1 MDRRTVALTAALALA
16 GAACGDPVIVL
27 GDAPGFMR
35 IVAGVGDSIGTR
47 VDSLATRTRFT
58 NVAAAAFDDA
68 TGVLYIA
75 DQGAV
80 VQSGG
85 ITKPVGRIFAIT
97 SAGRATLLVARGGCI
112 GEVCLERPHDLALDG
127 RGSLLVADLLG
138 HRVFRLDLDGGPLAV
153 VAGTGTP
160 GTSPDGSP
168 AALSPLSSPAGL
180 AVGDDG
186 RIFVAER
193 NGHRVRV
200 IAGDGSIHTVAG
212 TGQPGST
219 GDGGPATAARLDL
232 PAGLAA
238 GDGVLYIADAG
249 NHRVR
254 AVDLAAG
261 VIRNVAGSGTLGFAG
276 DGGLAAEA
284 LLNRPQD
291 VAVTADGVSLFIADS
306 FNHRIRVVNLR
317 TGDITTY
324 AGTGS
329 ADFTAAS
336 GPAGQ
341 LSLDGPAGLAT
352 SVSGFLFIVDAGHYA
367 VWRTTI
373 RL

>member
-1 MDRRTVALTAALALA
+1 MDRRTLALTAALALA
-16 GAACGDPVIVL
+16 AAACGDPVIVL

-58 NVAAAAFDDA
+58 NVAAAAFDEA
-68 TGVLYIA
+68 TGVLYVA

-85 ITKPVGRIFAIT
+85 ITKPVGRVFAIT
-97 SAGRATLLVARGGCI
+97 SAGRATLLVARGGCV
-112 GEVCLERPHDLALDG
+112 GAVCLERPHDLALDG
-127 RGSLLVADLLG
+127 RGNLLITDLLG
-138 HRVFRLDLDGGPLAV
+138 HRVFRLDLAGGALAV
-153 VAGTGTP
+153 VAGTGTSGTAP
-160 GTSPDGSP
+160 DGTS
-168 AALSPLSSPAGL
+168 AALTPLSSPAGL

-200 IAGDGSIHTVAG
+200 IAGDGTIHTVAG
-212 TGQPGST
+212 TGQPGAA

-232 PAGLAA
+232 PAGLAVA
-238 GDGVLYIADAG
+238 DGVLYIADAG

-261 VIRNVAGSGTLGFAG
+261 TIRNVAGSGAPGFAG
-276 DGGLAAEA
+276 DGGPAPQA

-291 VAVTADGVSLFIADS
+291 VAVTGDGVSLFIADT
-306 FNHRIRVVNLR
+306 FNHRVRVVNLG
-317 TGDITTY
+317 TGGITTF

-341 LSLDGPAGLAT
+341 LSLDGPAGLAA
-352 SVSGFLFIVDAGHYA
+352 SAGGFLFIVDAGHYA